1 MAIEI
6 AADPRI
12 AHESRKVA
20 GGGYEIEHRITS
32 ISRSMRAIC
41 SAVRPRTFFGRS
53 IFRSNVNT
61 AVSTDLSLSNSATS
75 GQTPLPGFGCRA
87 GVCTRKPRRALA
99 GRCDR
104 RRGPDRRRISVSAR
118 FEHRGDG
125 ERESGAACAAGQRS
139 KVETQIACRK
149 LRYDLASR
157 YTNGN
162 VAPAQWRVVRCSPV
176 ATVVPTS

>member
-12 AHESRKVA
+12 AHEARKVA

-53 IFRSNVNT
+53 GWARS
-61 AVSTDLSLSNSATS
+61 SSNSATS

-87 GVCTRKPRRALA
+87 GVCSRKPRRALA

-104 RRGPDRRRISVSAR
+104 RRGPDRRRISVPAR

-176 ATVVPTS
+176 ATVAPTS